1 MNTTDKDRFESLW
14 GDFIALVKGKLIST
28 AAKQKL
34 STPLANLILSDAAS
48 SWNSEY
54 DINGKWLSDL
64 KKTNPKEAEMVRE
77 ILLDDI
83 HFEEMD
89 VKGEL
94 PLYYNYVIPAVG
106 ACAGCAISMYLGYG
120 KLIQAAST
128 VIPAAL
134 LYPAVNTFRNRMKET
149 NKDKCIE
156 GYIAQLEKYKNSV
169 MSVLSMYLLITKC
182 RSLNR
187 APTYKP

>member
-1 MNTTDKDRFESLW
+1 MNTTEKERFDSLW
-14 GDFIALVKGKLIST
+14 ADFIAQVKGKLIST

-54 DINGKWLSDL
+54 EINGKWLNNL
-64 KKTNPKEAEMVRE
+64 KGVDSKKAELVGE
-77 ILLDDI
+77 ILTNDMRFTEIDT
-83 HFEEMD
+83 
-89 VKGEL
+89 KGEL
-94 PLYYNYVIPAVG
+94 PTYYNYVIPAVG

-120 KLIQAAST
+120 KLVQAAST
-128 VIPAAL
+128 IIPAVL
-134 LYPAVNTFRNRMKET
+134 LYPAVTTFRNRMNET

-169 MSVLSMYLLITKC
+169 VSILS
-182 RSLNR
+182 
-187 APTYKP
+187 

>member
-1 MNTTDKDRFESLW
+1 MNTTEKDRFESLW
-14 GDFIALVKGKLIST
+14 SDFIALVKGKLIST

-54 DINGKWLSDL
+54 DM

-169 MSVLSMYLLITKC
+169 MSVLS
-182 RSLNR
+182 
-187 APTYKP
+187 